1 MTIESDS
8 RVPGDFTE
16 VTSNS
21 EGTDIDPHPI
31 RMDEESTMKPTYD
44 VNHRKENPNRQP
56 RNEGKRHIQTWTA
69 CGFLGLLNNGMF
81 HFWVICWSTTLSGV
95 VGSARNGNKLRQTR
109 NDYVGHT
116 PNNTQ
121 YTA

>member
-1 MTIESDS
+1 MVCDGDGGGDGGNGSGDCGDGAGDDGGKATATAAMAKAAMAKATMAS
-8 RVPGDFTE
+8 R
-16 VTSNS
+16 
-21 EGTDIDPHPI
+21 
-31 RMDEESTMKPTYD
+31 
-44 VNHRKENPNRQP
+44 
-56 RNEGKRHIQTWTA
+56 

-116 PNNTQ
+116 QLDDATRVGDSE
-121 YTA
+121 